1 MNLNHALIEPLALNL
16 MLREEN
22 LVVLD
27 ATYGMGG
34 TPPRNAW
41 KAMRIGNAQFFDIDV
56 VADPLSLLPHMLPSP
71 DDFAAA
77 VAAMGVSNDDRVVIY
92 DQTGI
97 AMAAARAWWMFR
109 VFGHDNVAVLNGGLP
124 AWRAANLPLSTIPP
138 HPPEAPGTFKA
149 TFRPELVRNK
159 SDVIAALS
167 QPDIQIVDA
176 RSPERFMGTSAE
188 PRPGLRSGRIPT
200 SSNVPY
206 MSLIDPV
213 TNRMKDADN
222 LATATES
229 LAAKPQIISSCGS
242 GVTACVLALA
252 LHTLGRADVAVYDGS
267 WVEWGS
273 ADAGTPVDSGPVK
286 V

>member
-16 MLREEN
+16 MLREQN

-34 TPPRNAW
+34 TPPRTAW
-41 KAMRIGNAQFFDIDV
+41 KALRIGNAQFFDIDA
-56 VADPLSLLPHMLPSP
+56 VADPLSLLPHMLPSA

-92 DQTGI
+92 DQSGI

-124 AWRAANLPLSTIPP
+124 AWRTANLPVSTIPP
-138 HPPEAPGTFKA
+138 HPPESPGHFKA
-149 TFRPELVRNK
+149 TFRPELVRSK
-159 SDVIAALS
+159 ADVIAALS
-167 QPDIQIVDA
+167 RPEIKIVDA

-213 TNRMKDADN
+213 TGRMKDEGSLTA
-222 LATATES
+222 ATES
-229 LAAKPQIISSCGS
+229 LATQPEIISTCGS

-252 LHTLGRADVAVYDGS
+252 MHTLGRTDVAVYDGS
-267 WVEWGS
+267 WVEWGA
-273 ADAGTPVDSGPVK
+273 ADAGTPVDSGPLK